1 MADLVINPEEDD
13 ADPMVLANPK
23 LIAEQG
29 MVSVTVI
36 SKIGQKVGFIYV
48 FGSSFIVPYF
58 FVTIWKRAN

>member
-1 MADLVINPEEDD
+1 MVQAEDPVADLVVNPEEDH

-36 SKIGQKVGFIYV
+36 SKKWGKSRVYLRF
-48 FGSSFIVPYF
+48 
-58 FVTIWKRAN
+58 W

>member
-1 MADLVINPEEDD
+1 MADLVVNSEEDH

-36 SKIGQKVGFIYV
+36 SKIGQKLGFIYV
-48 FGSSFIVPYF
+48 FGGSFIVPYVF
-58 FVTIWKRAN
+58 ATI